1 MFNPLVPFEPISRDV
16 IPTGQNWIAQIKW
29 DGVRMLAYED
39 GQGIQL
45 INRRLHNRTAQYP
58 ELVQP
63 RNLCSVPSYIL
74 DGEIIALDPDTGKPS
89 FYHVLRRDRMSR
101 PDGIAQAVNQIP
113 VTYMIFDILFCDGV
127 WVTDQPLAKRQR
139 LLHQVL
145 NPAPHVQEVTNTS
158 DPDALLTV
166 MRQHQM
172 EGIVCKDLSS
182 TYGINGKDQRWQKV
196 KIFHDLYAM
205 IGGVTYRSG
214 IVNAIAVGVYDGPNF
229 VYIGHVGTGKL
240 NSDSWRKLTEEVQPL
255 IRKDR
260 PFHNI
265 PERSAET
272 TWVEPQIGVKVQFM
286 ELTHHLTLRHPSI
299 QAFASVKR
307 DECGISQIS
316 HLIPER

>member
-1 MFNPLVPFEPISRDV
+1 MLSPLVPFEPVSRDA
-16 IPTGQNWIAQIKW
+16 IPTGENWIAQIKW

-58 ELVQP
+58 ELVLP
-63 RNLCSVPSYIL
+63 RNLCSVPTYIV
-74 DGEIIALDPDTGKPS
+74 DGEIISLDPDTGKPS

-101 PDGIAQAVNQIP
+101 PDAIAQAVDQIP
-113 VTYMIFDILFCDGV
+113 VTYMVFDILFCDGK
-127 WVTDQPLAKRQR
+127 WVTDQPLADRQR
-139 LLHQVL
+139 LLHRVL
-145 NPAPHVQEVTNTS
+145 NPAAHVQEVTNTT
-158 DPDALLTV
+158 DATSLLTV

-182 TYGINGKDQRWQKV
+182 TYGIHGKDPRWQKV
-196 KIFHDLYAM
+196 KIMHDLYAM

-240 NSDSWRKLTEEVQPL
+240 NASTWNELTHEIQPL
-255 IRKDR
+255 IRQDR
-260 PFHNI
+260 PFHNA

-272 TWVEPQIGVKVQFM
+272 TWVEPRIGVKVQYM
-286 ELTHHLTLRHPSI
+286 ELTHHRTLRHPSI
-299 QAFASVKR
+299 QTFASVTR
-307 DECGISQIS
+307 EECQISQLMIE
-316 HLIPER
+316 L